1 VNALNISS
9 YHVSYLLT
17 YRPEYPEEEMEEEN
31 IVEDDAELTLNK
43 VEDNVFGVSHINL
56 LNCQRSAV
64 CRCPVCVCALGPF

>member
-1 VNALNISS
+1 
-9 YHVSYLLT
+9 
-17 YRPEYPEEEMEEEN
+17 MEEEN

-64 CRCPVCVCALGPF
+64 CRCPVCVCALGPL